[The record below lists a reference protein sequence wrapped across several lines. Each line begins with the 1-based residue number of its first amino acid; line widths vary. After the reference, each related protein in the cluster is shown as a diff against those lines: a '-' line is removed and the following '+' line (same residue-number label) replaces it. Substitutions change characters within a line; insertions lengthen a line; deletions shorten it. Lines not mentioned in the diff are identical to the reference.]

1 MVVDDSAP
9 LRDDHLIAALPGGK
23 RRGAVRYF
31 DIVAI
36 LPQEIG
42 VGDTVIHHSKALGT
56 VRTVDDGYLAV
67 VHTLADG
74 GSVRYWWPAANCTLV
89 RKAATPLRTPI
100 ARREFVGTNGRKV
113 LVEAVI
119 NCTDPENGDFVIIR
133 ATDDDGEYNS
143 FIVAHHDVVEILP
156 EDCTSAEKAKP

>member
-1 MVVDDSAP
+1 MTGRKKYTRADFAHTTGARFLVEMVVDDSAP

-23 RRGAVRYF
+23 RRGAVRYL

-89 RKAATPLRTPI
+89 RKA
-100 ARREFVGTNGRKV
+100 
-113 LVEAVI
+113 
-119 NCTDPENGDFVIIR
+119 
-133 ATDDDGEYNS
+133 
-143 FIVAHHDVVEILP
+143 
-156 EDCTSAEKAKP
+156 KP